1 MAELPQDDPRIYFAA
16 ERTFLAWIRSGLALM
31 GVGFA
36 IARFALFLREMRGNA
51 QTGLSVY
58 AGVSVV
64 ILGVVV
70 LLVSIVQ
77 HVRVVHDLE
86 TGKWKPGVSRIAVAL
101 AALLAVI
108 GAAIAGYL
116 LLSHGAR

>member
-1 MAELPQDDPRIYFAA
+1 MADLPQDDPRIYFAA

-36 IARFALFLREMRGNA
+36 IARFALFLRQMRGNV

-58 AGVSVV
+58 AGVA
-64 ILGVVV
+64 VVV
-70 LLVSIVQ
+70 LGVLVLLVAIVQ
-77 HVRVVHDLE
+77 HLHLVRDLKAG
-86 TGKWKPGVSRIAVAL
+86 TWKPGASRTAVAL

-116 LLSHGAR
+116 LLSH

>member
-1 MAELPQDDPRIYFAA
+1 MADQSQNDPRIYFAA

-58 AGVSVV
+58 AGVAVV

-70 LLVSIVQ
+70 LLVAIVQ

-86 TGKWKPGVSRIAVAL
+86 AGTWKPGVSRIAVAM

-116 LLSHGAR
+116 LLSH

>member
-1 MAELPQDDPRIYFAA
+1 MADLPQDDPRIYFAA

-36 IARFALFLREMRGNA
+36 IARFALFLREMHGNTL
-51 QTGLSVY
+51 TGLSVY
-58 AGVSVV
+58 AGVAVV
-64 ILGVVV
+64 VLGVVV
-70 LLVSIVQ
+70 LVVSIAQ

-86 TGKWKPGVSRIAVAL
+86 AGKWKPGVSRSAVAL
-101 AALLAVI
+101 AALLAVV

-116 LLSHGAR
+116 LLSH